1 MQPIL
6 KLFGKSQVRILRPA
20 EYETIRSGLQPAQ
33 AIMLDGLLLTGMRY
47 VEARRFQEHP
57 EWLEGK
63 FIHTPTMK
71 VKAKQKERWIRLSNY
86 GQQVIPLFLKGARL
100 PGKATF
106 NTNLK
111 RWALKVG
118 LDQAGL
124 SAKTTRK
131 TWESW
136 LVFYYPERQINVV
149 QSQGHDILTSID
161 HYLNLPFENSEKFAM
176 QKWLEGWI

>member
-6 KLFGKSQVRILRPA
+6 KLFGRSQVRILRPA
-20 EYETIRSGLQPAQ
+20 EYEAIRSVLRPEQS
-33 AIMLDGLLLTGMRY
+33 IMLDGLLLTGMRY
-47 VEARRFQEHP
+47 VEARRFQQHP
-57 EWLEGK
+57 EWLEGN
-63 FIHTPTMK
+63 FIHVPTLK
-71 VKAKQKERWIRLSNY
+71 VKAKQKERWIRLSSY

-106 NTNLK
+106 NANLK
-111 RWALKVG
+111 RWAKKAG

-136 LVFYYPERQINVV
+136 LVFYYPERQINIV
-149 QSQGHDILTSID
+149 QSQGHDTLTSIN
-161 HYLNLPFENSEKFAM
+161 HYLNLPFESSEKEAM
-176 QKWLEGWI
+176 KKWLDGWI